1 MVVSGKLRRY
11 SHLTLW
17 QQLVK
22 LRAIVL
28 PNVIDFFRVGVGIVQ
43 SFVRLLIWRP
53 DVVFCKGGFVCLPI
67 GVAAHWLR
75 IPLVIHDSDATPGLT
90 NRVLSRWATAIG
102 TGAPLEYYSYSSK
115 LATYVGVPV
124 DERYR
129 PFSASQVIEAKSRL
143 GFSQAGRP
151 LLVVTGG
158 SLGSARVN
166 DLVVS
171 QLDILTSRY
180 NVILISGKEG
190 YRAVRQ
196 AVGADNSQFKMYDYV
211 TEGLID
217 MLGAADVVVARA
229 GATSILELAALA
241 KPAVLI
247 PNTYLTGSHQV
258 KNAKVYADAQA
269 AVVLDELEIE
279 NDPSKFTAAI
289 DHLIDNPAET
299 AAMTKRFARFARPD
313 AAPAMAKLV
322 LAAINSRLE

>member
-28 PNVIDFFRVGVGIVQ
+28 PNIIDFFRAGIGVAQ
-43 SFVRLLIWRP
+43 SLARLLAWRP
-53 DVVFCKGGFVCLPI
+53 DVVFLKGGFVCLPI
-67 GVAAHWLR
+67 GIAAHWLR

-90 NRVLSRWATAIG
+90 NRVLSRFATAIG
-102 TGAPLEYYSYSSK
+102 TGAPLEYYNYPLE

-124 DERYR
+124 DERYQ
-129 PFSASQVIEAKSRL
+129 PFSSSQTAEAKSQL

-151 LLVVTGG
+151 LVVVTGG
-158 SLGSARVN
+158 SLGSVRVN

-171 QLDILTSRY
+171 QLDDLLSRY
-180 NVILISGKEG
+180 NLILISGREG
-190 YRAVRQ
+190 YQAVRQ
-196 AVGADNSQFKMYDYV
+196 AVGADNGRFKLYDYV
-211 TEGLID
+211 TEGLVD
-217 MLGAADVVVARA
+217 MLGAADVVVGRA

-241 KPAVLI
+241 KPTILI

-269 AVVLDELEIE
+269 VVVLDEVDLEA
-279 NDPSKFTAAI
+279 NPSKFAAAI
-289 DHLIDNPAET
+289 DYLVDNPAET
-299 AAMTKRFARFARPD
+299 TAMVKRFAGFARPD
-313 AAPAMAKLV
+313 AARAMADLV
-322 LAAINSRLE
+322 LSATHSHLK